1 MGEIEG
7 DVEQDGAMHSHAWC
21 LCLFLSRLADNISSF
36 EQSDFT
42 KSWLVLGRLTAL
54 KELNLAGMF

>member
-21 LCLFLSRLADNISSF
+21 LCLFLSHLADNIIGL
-36 EQSDFT
+36 EDRDFT
-42 KSWLVLGRLTAL
+42 ESWLVLGRLTAL
-54 KELNLAGMF
+54 KELNLSGMF